1 MTIMAGAPAPKML
14 ATVPATSHHGKR
26 SGVSFNIG
34 DKEGCFFS
42 NSLKIEI
49 AR

>member
-1 MTIMAGAPAPKML
+1 M
-14 ATVPATSHHGKR
+14 VPATSHHGQR
-26 SGVSFNIG
+26 SGASFNISG
-34 DKEGCFFS
+34 KDGCFFS